1 MLRKGGP
8 TRQVFVN
15 RPRDET
21 VLKHPIQRFEMQLGS
36 IDKKGFQNQKELG
49 KGIYLYICTCKK
61 HSVTYRKCACSL

>member
-21 VLKHPIQRFEMQLGS
+21 VQKHPIQRFKMQLGS
-36 IDKKGFQNQKELG
+36 IDMKEFQNLKELG
-49 KGIYLYICTCKK
+49 KGNFPVYLYM
-61 HSVTYRKCACSL
+61 

>member
-21 VLKHPIQRFEMQLGS
+21 VQKHPIQRFEMQLGS
-36 IDKKGFQNQKELG
+36 IDKKEFQNLKELG
-49 KGIYLYICTCKK
+49 KGNLPVHLYM
-61 HSVTYRKCACSL
+61 